1 MSAPLPEKYYVVL
14 ERNENGG
21 RLMVDLEA
29 YAKFDLWMEQ
39 QIQLLQERFAE
50 YAAPQA
56 LLSFRTSKIG
66 ESGPG

>member
-1 MSAPLPEKYYVVL
+1 
-14 ERNENGG
+14 
-21 RLMVDLEA
+21 
-29 YAKFDLWMEQ
+29 MEQ